1 MSGNFQNNC
10 VNSVLQLCR
19 GVRPVDIKT
28 CTRTNKERLYRKDP
42 GDTYYGILAQFREHS
57 EAGFRGV
64 VFSGNKFRGLYLK
77 TTDYTHSHACLYTV
91 VMWQC
96 WCDCYDGIAGAAGH
110 KFSVMAATRTYLRC
124 PPRVLIISPISI
136 SAR

>member
-1 MSGNFQNNC
+1 MSIPYYSYVGGSVPLTLKPAHIRIKSVYIAKIPAIRITGSSPNFA
-10 VNSVLQLCR
+10 SR
-19 GVRPVDIKT
+19 
-28 CTRTNKERLYRKDP
+28 
-42 GDTYYGILAQFREHS
+42 HS
-57 EAGFRGV
+57 EAGFRGI